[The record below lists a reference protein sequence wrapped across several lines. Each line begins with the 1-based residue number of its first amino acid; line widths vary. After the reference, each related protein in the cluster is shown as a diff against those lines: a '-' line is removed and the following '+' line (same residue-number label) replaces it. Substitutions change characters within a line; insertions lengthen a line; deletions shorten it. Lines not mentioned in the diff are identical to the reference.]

1 MDKLIDTSLQVSS
14 KKVFILKLIVQEI
27 ENQITETIGCV
38 ETEATQHLEFLL
50 QMLSKYEKQ
59 LDEAIL
65 GDRLLV
71 ESEVDKLV
79 DMMKNLHIS

>member
-1 MDKLIDTSLQVSS
+1 MDTLIDTSLQLSS

-38 ETEATQHLEFLL
+38 EPEATKHLEFLV